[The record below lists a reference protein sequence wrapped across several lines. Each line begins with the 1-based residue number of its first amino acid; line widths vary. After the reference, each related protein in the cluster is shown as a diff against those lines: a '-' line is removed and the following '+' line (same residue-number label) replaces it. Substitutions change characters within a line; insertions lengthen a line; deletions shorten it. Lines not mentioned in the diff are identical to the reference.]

1 MAYNYEY
8 PYTDPNRYNADWLL
22 NKMKELEGRLDG
34 ILEDALKLTKE
45 YVDTRLSKYQAQIAQ
60 IRKEIEAVSSRT
72 DELSDEIVRQ
82 VLRLE
87 GLISDAERQAENLF
101 IIANNRT
108 DLQIER
114 NNEYIFREIEDN
126 ILANITVINYFT
138 GEHVTVQDMFD
149 YLASLHLE
157 NATTYNGLRD
167 KNLTYNELIAKR
179 ITYTELV
186 KNGATVLSEK
196 EK

>member
-34 ILEDALKLTKE
+34 IVEETLALTKT
-45 YVDTRLSKYQAQIAQ
+45 YVDNRLETYQSQIDS
-60 IRKEIEAVSSRT
+60 IRQEIAEVSQRT
-72 DELSDEIVRQ
+72 DTLSVHVADE

-87 GLISDAERQAENLF
+87 AKILDAERKAENLF
-101 IIANNRT
+101 IISNNRT

-138 GEHVTVQDMFD
+138 GEHTTVQDMFE
-149 YLASLHLE
+149 YLASLHLQ
-157 NATTYNGLRD
+157 NAITYNGLRD
-167 KNLTYNELIAKR
+167 KNLTYTELIAKS

-186 KNGATVLSEK
+186 KNGATVL
-196 EK
+196 

>member
-34 ILEDALKLTKE
+34 ILEEAVKLTKE
-45 YVDTRLSKYQAQIAQ
+45 YVDIRLSEYQAQIAQ
-60 IRKEIEAVSSRT
+60 IRNEIQAVSDRT
-72 DELSDEIVRQ
+72 DEISEEMVQQ
-82 VLRLE
+82 VARLE
-87 GLISDAERQAENLF
+87 GLISDAERNAESLF

-108 DLQIER
+108 DMQIER

-126 ILANITVINYFT
+126 ILGNITVINYFT
-138 GEHVTVQDMFD
+138 GEHTTVQDMFD
-149 YLASLHLE
+149 YLASLHLQ
-157 NATTYNGLRD
+157 NAITYNGLRD
-167 KNLTYNELIAKR
+167 KNLTYTELIAKR

-186 KNGATVLSEK
+186 KNGNTLL
-196 EK
+196 

>member
-45 YVDTRLSKYQAQIAQ
+45 YVDTRLSEYQAQITQ
-60 IRKEIEAVSSRT
+60 IRKEIQAVSDRT
-72 DELSDEIVRQ
+72 DELSAEMVQQ
-82 VLRLE
+82 VMRLE
-87 GLISDAERQAENLF
+87 GLISDAERESESLF
-101 IIANNRT
+101 VIANNRT

-138 GEHVTVQDMFD
+138 GEHTTVQDMFD
-149 YLASLHLE
+149 YLASLHLQ
-157 NATTYNGLRD
+157 NAITYNGLRD
-167 KNLTYNELIAKR
+167 KNLTYTELIAKS

-186 KNGATVLSEK
+186 KNGATLL
-196 EK
+196 

>member
-22 NKMKELEGRLDG
+22 NKMKELDGRLDS
-34 ILEDALKLTKE
+34 IVEETLKLTKE
-45 YVDTRLSKYQAQIAQ
+45 YVDDRLINYQAQIS
-60 IRKEIEAVSSRT
+60 EIQRDIETLHDKDA
-72 DELSDEIVRQ
+72 ELSDEMIQQ
-82 VLRLE
+82 VKRLE
-87 GLISDAERQAENLF
+87 GLISLAEKKAETLF

-126 ILANITVINYFT
+126 ILGNITVINYFT
-138 GEHVTVQDMFD
+138 GERVTVQDMFD
-149 YLASLHLE
+149 YLASLHLQ
-157 NATTYNGLRD
+157 NAITYNGLRD
-167 KNLTYNELIAKR
+167 KNLTYTELVAKS

-186 KNGATVLSEK
+186 KNGGTLL
-196 EK
+196 

>member
-34 ILEDALKLTKE
+34 IVEETLKLTKE
-45 YVDTRLSKYQAQIAQ
+45 YVDDRLINYQAQISE
-60 IRKEIEAVSSRT
+60 IRRDIKTLYDKDA
-72 DELSDEIVRQ
+72 ELSDEIIRQ
-82 VLRLE
+82 VMRLE
-87 GLISDAERQAENLF
+87 GLISLAEQKAESLF

-126 ILANITVINYFT
+126 ILSNITVINYFT
-138 GEHVTVQDMFD
+138 GERVTVQDMFN
-149 YLASLHLE
+149 YLASLHLQ
-157 NATTYNGLRD
+157 NAITYNGLRD
-167 KNLTYNELIAKR
+167 KNLTYTELVAKS

-186 KNGATVLSEK
+186 KNGGTLL
-196 EK
+196 

>member
-34 ILEDALKLTKE
+34 IIEETLALTKT
-45 YVDTRLSKYQAQIAQ
+45 YVDNRLATYQSQIND
-60 IRKEIEAVSSRT
+60 IRQEIEELSQRT
-72 DELSDEIVRQ
+72 DTLSAHVAEE

-87 GLISDAERQAENLF
+87 AKILDAERKAESLF

-138 GEHVTVQDMFD
+138 GERISVQNMFD
-149 YLASLHLE
+149 YLASLHVQ
-157 NATTYNGLRD
+157 NAITYNGLRD
-167 KNLTYNELIAKR
+167 KNLTYTELIAKS

-186 KNGATVLSEK
+186 KNGGTLL
-196 EK
+196 

>member
-34 ILEDALKLTKE
+34 IVDETLALTKT
-45 YVDTRLSKYQAQIAQ
+45 YVDNRLETYQLQIDS
-60 IRKEIEAVSSRT
+60 IRREIAEVSQRT
-72 DELSDEIVRQ
+72 DTLSTHVADE

-87 GLISDAERQAENLF
+87 SKIAEAERKAETLF
-101 IIANNRT
+101 IVANNRT

-138 GEHVTVQDMFD
+138 GERVTVQGMFD
-149 YLASLHLE
+149 YLASLHLQ
-157 NATTYNGLRD
+157 NAITYNGLRD
-167 KNLTYNELIAKR
+167 KNLTYTELIAKS
-179 ITYTELV
+179 ISYTELV
-186 KNGATVLSEK
+186 KNGATLL
-196 EK
+196 

>member
-22 NKMKELEGRLDG
+22 NKMKDLEGRLNG
-34 ILEDALKLTKE
+34 ILEEALKLTKE
-45 YVDTRLSKYQAQIAQ
+45 YVDDRLAGYQEQISE
-60 IRKEIEAVSSRT
+60 IRQEIKTLSDRD
-72 DELSDEIVRQ
+72 DELSAEMVQQ
-82 VLRLE
+82 VARLE
-87 GLISDAERQAENLF
+87 GLISDAEREAESLF

-126 ILANITVINYFT
+126 ILSNITVINYFT
-138 GEHVTVQDMFD
+138 GENVTVQEMFD

-157 NATTYNGLRD
+157 NAITYNGLRD
-167 KNLTYNELIAKR
+167 KNLTYTELVAKS

-186 KNGATVLSEK
+186 KNGATLL
-196 EK
+196 

>member
-8 PYTDPNRYNADWLL
+8 PYTEPNRYNSDWLL
-22 NKMKELEGRLDG
+22 NKMKELEARLDG
-34 ILEDALKLTKE
+34 IIEETLALTKT
-45 YVDTRLSKYQAQIAQ
+45 YVDNRLATYQTQIND
-60 IRKEIEAVSSRT
+60 IRREIEDLSQRT
-72 DELSDEIVRQ
+72 DTLSAHVAEE

-87 GLISDAERQAENLF
+87 AKILDAERKAESLF

-138 GEHVTVQDMFD
+138 GERISVQNMFD
-149 YLASLHLE
+149 YLASLHVQ
-157 NATTYNGLRD
+157 NAITYNGLRD
-167 KNLTYNELIAKR
+167 KNLTYTELIAKS
-179 ITYTELV
+179 ISYTELI
-186 KNGATVLSEK
+186 KNGGTLL
-196 EK
+196 

>member
-34 ILEDALKLTKE
+34 ILEEALQLTKE
-45 YVDTRLSKYQAQIAQ
+45 YVDTRLAEYQAQIVQ
-60 IRKEIEAVSSRT
+60 IRKEIQAVSDRT
-72 DELSDEIVRQ
+72 DEISEEMVQQ
-82 VLRLE
+82 VVRLE
-87 GLISDAERQAENLF
+87 GLISDAERKAENLF
-101 IIANNRT
+101 IISNNRT

-138 GEHVTVQDMFD
+138 GANVSVQDMFD

-157 NATTYNGLRD
+157 NAITYNGLRD
-167 KNLTYNELIAKR
+167 KNLTYTALIAKN

-186 KNGATVLSEK
+186 KNGGTLL
-196 EK
+196 

>member
-34 ILEDALKLTKE
+34 IVEETLKLTKE
-45 YVDTRLSKYQAQIAQ
+45 YVDDRLINYQKQISE
-60 IRKEIEAVSSRT
+60 IRRDIET
-72 DELSDEIVRQ
+72 LYDKDEELTVEMIQQ
-82 VLRLE
+82 VKRLE
-87 GLISDAERQAENLF
+87 GLISLAEQKAETLF

-138 GEHVTVQDMFD
+138 GERITVQDMFN
-149 YLASLHLE
+149 YLASLHLQ
-157 NATTYNGLRD
+157 NAITYNGLRD
-167 KNLTYNELIAKR
+167 KNITYTELVAKS
-179 ITYTELV
+179 ISYTELV
-186 KNGATVLSEK
+186 KNGGTLL
-196 EK
+196 

>member
-34 ILEDALKLTKE
+34 IVEETLKLTKE
-45 YVDTRLSKYQAQIAQ
+45 YVDDRLASYQAQISE
-60 IRKEIEAVSSRT
+60 IRQEINTLSDRDE
-72 DELSDEIVRQ
+72 ELSAEMIQQ
-82 VLRLE
+82 VVRLE
-87 GLISDAERQAENLF
+87 GLISDAERKAESLF
-101 IIANNRT
+101 IISNNRT

-126 ILANITVINYFT
+126 ILSNITVINYFT
-138 GEHVTVQDMFD
+138 GENVTVQEMFD
-149 YLASLHLE
+149 YLSSLHLE
-157 NATTYNGLRD
+157 NAITYNGLRD
-167 KNLTYNELIAKR
+167 KNLTYTGLIAKS

-186 KNGATVLSEK
+186 KNGATLL
-196 EK
+196 

>member
-34 ILEDALKLTKE
+34 IVEETLHFTKA
-45 YVDTRLSKYQAQIAQ
+45 YVDERLANYQTQIS
-60 IRKEIEAVSSRT
+60 EIKLEIKT
-72 DELSDEIVRQ
+72 LSDRDEEISSDMIRQ
-82 VLRLE
+82 VVRLE
-87 GLISDAERQAENLF
+87 GLISDAEREAESLF

-108 DLQIER
+108 DMQIER

-138 GEHVTVQDMFD
+138 GERMSIQGMFD
-149 YLASLHLE
+149 YLASLHLQ
-157 NATTYNGLRD
+157 NAITYDGLRD
-167 KNLTYNELIAKR
+167 KNLTYTELVAKS

-186 KNGATVLSEK
+186 KNGGTLL
-196 EK
+196 

>member
-8 PYTDPNRYNADWLL
+8 PYTDPNRYNSDWLL

-34 ILEDALKLTKE
+34 IIEEALKLTKE
-45 YVDTRLSKYQAQIAQ
+45 YVDIRLSDYQAQITQ
-60 IRKEIEAVSSRT
+60 IRKEIQSVSDRT
-72 DELSDEIVRQ
+72 DELSAEMVQQ
-82 VLRLE
+82 VMRLE
-87 GLISDAERQAENLF
+87 GLISDAERKAENLF

-138 GEHVTVQDMFD
+138 GEHITVQDMFD

-157 NATTYNGLRD
+157 NAITYNGLRD
-167 KNLTYNELIAKR
+167 KNLTYTELIAKS

-186 KNGATVLSEK
+186 KNGATVL
-196 EK
+196 

>member
-22 NKMKELEGRLDG
+22 NKMKDLERRLDG

-45 YVDTRLSKYQAQIAQ
+45 YVDIRLSDYQAQIAQ
-60 IRKEIEAVSSRT
+60 IRKEIQAVSDRT
-72 DELSDEIVRQ
+72 DDLSEEMVQQ
-82 VLRLE
+82 VVRLE
-87 GLISDAERQAENLF
+87 GLISDAERKAESLF

-108 DLQIER
+108 DLKIEQ

-138 GEHVTVQDMFD
+138 GENVTVQEMFD

-157 NATTYNGLRD
+157 NAITYNGLRD
-167 KNLTYNELIAKR
+167 KNLTYTELIAKN

-186 KNGATVLSEK
+186 KNGATLL
-196 EK
+196 

>member
-45 YVDTRLSKYQAQIAQ
+45 YVDTRLSEYQAQIAQ
-60 IRKEIEAVSSRT
+60 IRNEIQAVSDRT
-72 DELSDEIVRQ
+72 DVLSEEIVQQ

-87 GLISDAERQAENLF
+87 GLISDAERQAESLF

-108 DLQIER
+108 DLQIKR

-126 ILANITVINYFT
+126 ILSNITVINYFT
-138 GEHVTVQDMFD
+138 GEHVTVQEMFD
-149 YLASLHLE
+149 YLASLHLQ
-157 NATTYNGLRD
+157 NSITYDGLRD
-167 KNLTYNELIAKR
+167 KNLTYTELIAKS

-186 KNGATVLSEK
+186 KNGATIL
-196 EK
+196 

>member
-1 MAYNYEY
+1 MSFNYEY

-34 ILEDALKLTKE
+34 ILEEALKLTKE
-45 YVDTRLSKYQAQIAQ
+45 YVDTRLSDYQAQITQ
-60 IRKEIEAVSSRT
+60 IRKEIQAVSDRT
-72 DELSDEIVRQ
+72 DELSAEMVQQ
-82 VLRLE
+82 VMRLE
-87 GLISDAERQAENLF
+87 GLISDAEREAERLF

-126 ILANITVINYFT
+126 ILANITVINYFN
-138 GEHVTVQDMFD
+138 GEHTTVQDMFD
-149 YLASLHLE
+149 YLASLHLQ
-157 NATTYNGLRD
+157 NAITYNGLRD
-167 KNLTYNELIAKR
+167 KNLTYTELVAKS

-186 KNGATVLSEK
+186 KNGATLL
-196 EK
+196 

>member
-34 ILEDALKLTKE
+34 ILEEALKLTKE
-45 YVDTRLSKYQAQIAQ
+45 YVDTRLSEYQAQIVQ
-60 IRKEIEAVSSRT
+60 IRKEIQAVSDRT
-72 DELSDEIVRQ
+72 DELSAEMVQQ
-82 VLRLE
+82 VMRLE
-87 GLISDAERQAENLF
+87 GLISDAEREAERLF

-138 GEHVTVQDMFD
+138 GERVTVQNMFD

-157 NATTYNGLRD
+157 NAITYNGLRD
-167 KNLTYNELIAKR
+167 KNLTYTELVAKS
-179 ITYTELV
+179 ISYTELV
-186 KNGATVLSEK
+186 KNGGTLL
-196 EK
+196 

>member
-22 NKMKELEGRLDG
+22 NKMKELEGRIDG
-34 ILEDALKLTKE
+34 ILEEALKLTKE
-45 YVDTRLSKYQAQIAQ
+45 YVDTRLLEYQAQIAQ
-60 IRKEIEAVSSRT
+60 IRNEIQAVSDRT
-72 DELSDEIVRQ
+72 DELSEEIVRQ

-87 GLISDAERQAENLF
+87 GLISDAERQAESLF

-126 ILANITVINYFT
+126 ILANITVINYLT
-138 GEHVTVQDMFD
+138 GEHVSVQNMFD

-157 NATTYNGLRD
+157 NAITYNGLRD
-167 KNLTYNELIAKR
+167 KNLTYTELIAKR

-186 KNGATVLSEK
+186 KKGGILL
-196 EK
+196 

>member
-8 PYTDPNRYNADWLL
+8 PYTDPNRYNSDWLL

-34 ILEDALKLTKE
+34 IIEETLALTKT
-45 YVDTRLSKYQAQIAQ
+45 YVDNRLATYQTQIND
-60 IRKEIEAVSSRT
+60 IRREIEDLSQRT
-72 DELSDEIVRQ
+72 DTLSAHVAEE

-87 GLISDAERQAENLF
+87 AKILDAERKAESLF

-138 GEHVTVQDMFD
+138 GERISVQNMFD
-149 YLASLHLE
+149 YLASLHVQ
-157 NATTYNGLRD
+157 NAITYNGLRD
-167 KNLTYNELIAKR
+167 KNLTYTELIAKS
-179 ITYTELV
+179 ISYTELI
-186 KNGATVLSEK
+186 KNGGTLL
-196 EK
+196 

>member
-34 ILEDALKLTKE
+34 ILEEALKLTME
-45 YVDTRLSKYQAQIAQ
+45 YVDTRLSEYQAQIAQ
-60 IRKEIEAVSSRT
+60 IRKEIQAVSDRT
-72 DELSDEIVRQ
+72 DELSAEIVQQ
-82 VLRLE
+82 VMRLE
-87 GLISDAERQAENLF
+87 GLISDAERQAESLF

-138 GEHVTVQDMFD
+138 GEHITVQDMFD

-157 NATTYNGLRD
+157 NAITYNGLHD
-167 KNLTYNELIAKR
+167 KNLTYTELVAKR

-186 KNGATVLSEK
+186 KNGATLL
-196 EK
+196 

>member
-34 ILEDALKLTKE
+34 ILEEALKLTKE
-45 YVDTRLSKYQAQIAQ
+45 YVDTRLSEYQAQIAQ
-60 IRKEIEAVSSRT
+60 IRKEIEAVSDRT
-72 DELSDEIVRQ
+72 DELSEEIVRQ

-87 GLISDAERQAENLF
+87 GLISDAERQAESLF

-126 ILANITVINYFT
+126 ILANITVINFFT
-138 GEHVTVQDMFD
+138 GEHVSVQNMFD

-157 NATTYNGLRD
+157 NAITYNGLRD
-167 KNLTYNELIAKR
+167 KNLTYTELIAKS

-186 KNGATVLSEK
+186 KNGGTLL
-196 EK
+196 

>member
-34 ILEDALKLTKE
+34 ILEEALKLTKE
-45 YVDTRLSKYQAQIAQ
+45 YVDTRLSEYQAQITQ
-60 IRKEIEAVSSRT
+60 IRKEIQAVSDRT
-72 DELSDEIVRQ
+72 DELSAEIVQQ
-82 VLRLE
+82 VMRLE
-87 GLISDAERQAENLF
+87 GLISDAERQAESLF

-138 GEHVTVQDMFD
+138 GEHTTVQDMFD
-149 YLASLHLE
+149 YLASLHLQ
-157 NATTYNGLRD
+157 NAITYDGLRD
-167 KNLTYNELIAKR
+167 KNLTYTELIAKS

-186 KNGATVLSEK
+186 KNGATLL
-196 EK
+196 

>member
-34 ILEDALKLTKE
+34 IVEETLALTKT
-45 YVDTRLSKYQAQIAQ
+45 YVDNRLESYQSQIES
-60 IRKEIEAVSSRT
+60 IRREIAEVSQRT
-72 DELSDEIVRQ
+72 DTLSTHVADE

-87 GLISDAERQAENLF
+87 AKILEAERKSESLF

-108 DLQIER
+108 DLQIAR

-138 GEHVTVQDMFD
+138 GERTTVQGMFD

-157 NATTYNGLRD
+157 NAITYNGLRD
-167 KNLTYNELIAKR
+167 KNLTYTELIAKD
-179 ITYTELV
+179 ITYTELA
-186 KNGATVLSEK
+186 KNGATVL
-196 EK
+196 

>member
-8 PYTDPNRYNADWLL
+8 PYTDPNRYNVDWLI
-22 NKMKELEGRLDG
+22 NKMKELEGRIDG
-34 ILEDALKLTKE
+34 ILEEALKLTKE
-45 YVDTRLSKYQAQIAQ
+45 YVDTRLSEYQAQIVQ
-60 IRKEIEAVSSRT
+60 IRKEIQAVSDRT
-72 DELSDEIVRQ
+72 DELSAEMVQQ
-82 VLRLE
+82 VIRLE
-87 GLISDAERQAENLF
+87 GLISDAEREAESLF

-126 ILANITVINYFT
+126 ILANITVINYFN
-138 GEHVTVQDMFD
+138 GERVTVQNMFD

-157 NATTYNGLRD
+157 NAITYNGLRD
-167 KNLTYNELIAKR
+167 KNLTYTELIAKN

-186 KNGATVLSEK
+186 KNGAIVL
-196 EK
+196 

>member
-34 ILEDALKLTKE
+34 ILEEALKLTKE
-45 YVDTRLSKYQAQIAQ
+45 YVDTSLYEYQAQILQ
-60 IRKEIEAVSSRT
+60 IRNEIQAVSDRT
-72 DELSDEIVRQ
+72 YALSEDLVEQ
-82 VLRLE
+82 VVRLE
-87 GLISDAERQAENLF
+87 GLISDAEREAESLF

-114 NNEYIFREIEDN
+114 NNEYIFREIEGN
-126 ILANITVINYFT
+126 ILGNITVINYFT
-138 GEHVTVQDMFD
+138 GERTTVQDMFN
-149 YLASLHLE
+149 YLASLHLQ
-157 NATTYNGLRD
+157 NAITYDGLRD
-167 KNLTYNELIAKR
+167 KNLTYTELVGKS

-186 KNGATVLSEK
+186 KNGATLL
-196 EK
+196 

>member
-8 PYTDPNRYNADWLL
+8 PYTDPNRYNSDWLL

-34 ILEDALKLTKE
+34 IIEETLALTKT
-45 YVDTRLSKYQAQIAQ
+45 YVDNRLATYQSQLESIRQEIA
-60 IRKEIEAVSSRT
+60 EVSQRT
-72 DELSDEIVRQ
+72 DTLTAHVADE

-87 GLISDAERQAENLF
+87 AKILEAERKAESLF

-108 DLQIER
+108 DLMIER

-126 ILANITVINYFT
+126 ILANVTVINYFT
-138 GEHVTVQDMFD
+138 GERISIQDMFN
-149 YLASLHLE
+149 YLASLHTQ
-157 NATTYNGLRD
+157 NAITYNGLRD
-167 KNLTYNELIAKR
+167 KNLTYTELVAKS

-186 KNGATVLSEK
+186 KNGATLL
-196 EK
+196 